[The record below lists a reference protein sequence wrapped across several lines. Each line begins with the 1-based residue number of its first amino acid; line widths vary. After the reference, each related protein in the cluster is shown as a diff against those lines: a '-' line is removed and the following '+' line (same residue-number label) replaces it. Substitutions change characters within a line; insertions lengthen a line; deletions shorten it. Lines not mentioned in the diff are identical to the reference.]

1 MKKPIIKVG
10 KFIVLEVIRY
20 TEFRVYLKGETLMTK
35 KELVKAAIRG
45 EKLKS
50 IPYAIWSHMP
60 DVDRDV
66 PAIVQ
71 RTYDFYKAYDV
82 DIVKTMNN
90 GMYSVEDFGCEID
103 FSDVAKGGVAKVIS
117 TPIKCADDWLTIKE
131 VSIEKG
137 ALKRELTYLHD
148 LLERLKGEEVPVVF
162 TVFSPMTTANKLC
175 GGKVLDYIAQGYGP
189 QIHEALKEITKTT
202 VKLVECAIELGADG
216 IFLASQM
223 SSYQICDE
231 SCYKEFGAPY
241 DTQLIMASKGWC
253 NILHSHGTNIM
264 FDILKD
270 YPVQIFNW
278 HAWETLPSVE
288 EVSCFVGKTI
298 MGGIDRMDITNGH
311 KNEVRHQIYE
321 TIKQTHGRNLILS
334 PGCVIRHPLNTE
346 MLSFVK
352 KAKDEVEKIVL
363 A

>member
-1 MKKPIIKVG
+1 
-10 KFIVLEVIRY
+10 
-20 TEFRVYLKGETLMTK
+20 MTK
-35 KELVKAAIRG
+35 KELVKAAIQG
-45 EKLKS
+45 EQLKT

-66 PAIVQ
+66 PAIIQ

-82 DIVKTMNN
+82 DIIKTMNN

-103 FSDVAKGGVAKVIS
+103 FSEVAKGGVAKVVS
-117 TPIKCADDWLTIKE
+117 TPIKSGEDWLKVKE
-131 VSIEKG
+131 VSIEQG
-137 ALKRELTYLHD
+137 ALKRELTYLSE
-148 LLERLKGEEVPVVF
+148 LLAKLDGEEVPVVF
-162 TVFSPMTTANKLC
+162 TVFSPVTTANKLC
-175 GGKVLDYIAQGYGP
+175 GGKLLDYVEQGYKAE
-189 QIHEALKEITKTT
+189 IHEALKEITKTT
-202 VKLVECAIELGADG
+202 VKLVEKAIELGADG

-223 SSYQICDE
+223 CSYQICKE
-231 SCYKEFGAPY
+231 ECYQEFGAPY
-241 DTQLIMASKGWC
+241 DIDVIKASKGWC

-264 FDILKD
+264 FDLLKE

-288 EVSCFVGKTI
+288 EVSCFVGKAL
-298 MGGIDRMDITNGH
+298 MGGIDRMDITNGN

-321 TIKQTHGRNLILS
+321 TIKQTKGRHLILA
-334 PGCVIRHPLNTE
+334 PGCVIRHPLNEE

-352 KAKDEVEKIVL
+352 KVKDEVEKILL